1 MKIDNDIIVLV
12 EFLTR
17 TQIYIFRVTIFM
29 LIWLIIN
36 GITTLNKKVTS
47 DPSFL

>member
-1 MKIDNDIIVLV
+1 MKIDRDVIVLV

-29 LIWLIIN
+29 LIWLIIY
-36 GITTLNKKVTS
+36 
-47 DPSFL
+47 